1 MQNYFSSFFVYTQIF
16 LFLIFNY
23 KTEQRMTATL
33 GLDKDPFTLK
43 ITLTMSD
50 FYSSE
55 YIFLGIPNL
64 YEMAACRPFYLIA
77 VPSP

>member
-1 MQNYFSSFFVYTQIF
+1 
-16 LFLIFNY
+16 
-23 KTEQRMTATL
+23 MTATL